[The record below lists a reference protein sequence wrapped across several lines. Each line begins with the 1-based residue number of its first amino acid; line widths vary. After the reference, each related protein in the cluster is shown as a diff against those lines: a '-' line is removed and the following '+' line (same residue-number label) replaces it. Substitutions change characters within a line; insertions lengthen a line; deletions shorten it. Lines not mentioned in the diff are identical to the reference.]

1 MDFMVQLTQVKN
13 MCMSPVVKWAGGKR
27 QILEKLKANL
37 PEKFNNYFEPFIG
50 GGALLF
56 DLAPKNATI
65 NDVNQELL
73 AIYTCLKDDEL
84 YRLMLEELD
93 KHEKNHSEEYYY
105 QVREWDRNPRF
116 ELEPLWKRAAR
127 AIYLNKSCF
136 NGLYRV
142 NAKGYFN
149 VPSAKKEHVVTY
161 SKANMEEI
169 HEYFKD
175 EDVTILSGDFV
186 EATRNAHEGDFVYF
200 DPPYDSW
207 EDKESFTAYS
217 KFDFN
222 KDDQRRL
229 ADCFKDLTNRGVKC
243 MLSNHNTAYIN
254 KLYNGFNIQVIKAKR
269 MINANAT
276 GRGDVEEV
284 IITNY

>member
-1 MDFMVQLTQVKN
+1 MVQLTQVKN

-105 QVREWDRNPRF
+105 QVREWDRDPRF

-142 NAKGYFN
+142 NAKGFFN

-175 EDVTILSGDFV
+175 DNVTILSGDFV

-254 KLYNGFNIQVIKAKR
+254 ELYNGFNIQVIKAKR
-269 MINANAT
+269 MINANAA
-276 GRGDVEEV
+276 GRGAVEEV

>member
-1 MDFMVQLTQVKN
+1 MVKLTQVKN

-73 AIYTCLKDDEL
+73 AIYICLKDDEL

-93 KHEKNHSEEYYY
+93 KHENNHSEEYYY
-105 QVREWDRNPRF
+105 QVREWDRDPRF

-175 EDVTILSGDFV
+175 DNVTILSGDFV

-243 MLSNHNTAYIN
+243 MLSNHNTSYIN
-254 KLYNGFNIQVIKAKR
+254 ELYNGFNIQVIKAKR
-269 MINANAT
+269 MINANAA
-276 GRGDVEEV
+276 GRGAVEEV

>member
-1 MDFMVQLTQVKN
+1 MVQLIQVKN

-84 YRLMLEELD
+84 YRLMLEELN

-105 QVREWDRNPRF
+105 QVREWDRDPRF

-175 EDVTILSGDFV
+175 DNVTILSGDFV

-254 KLYNGFNIQVIKAKR
+254 ELYNGFNIQVIKAKR
-269 MINANAT
+269 MINANAA
-276 GRGDVEEV
+276 GRGAVEEV

>member
-1 MDFMVQLTQVKN
+1 MVQLKQVKN
-13 MCMSPVVKWAGGKR
+13 MCMSPVVKWAWGKR

-105 QVREWDRNPRF
+105 HVREWDRDPRF

-175 EDVTILSGDFV
+175 DNVTILSGDFV

-254 KLYNGFNIQVIKAKR
+254 ELYNGFNIQVIKAKR
-269 MINANAT
+269 MINANAA
-276 GRGDVEEV
+276 GRGAVEEV

>member
-1 MDFMVQLTQVKN
+1 MVQLTQVKN

-93 KHEKNHSEEYYY
+93 KHEKYHSEEYYY
-105 QVREWDRNPRF
+105 QVREWDRDPRF

-149 VPSAKKEHVVTY
+149 VPSAKKEHIVTY
-161 SKANMEEI
+161 SKENMEEI

-175 EDVTILSGDFV
+175 DNVTILSGDFV

-254 KLYNGFNIQVIKAKR
+254 ELYNGFNIQVIKAKR
-269 MINANAT
+269 MINANAA
-276 GRGDVEEV
+276 GRGAVEEV

>member
-1 MDFMVQLTQVKN
+1 MVQLTQVKN

-65 NDVNQELL
+65 NDVNLELL

-93 KHEKNHSEEYYY
+93 KHEKSQSEEYYY
-105 QVREWDRNPRF
+105 QVREWDRDPRF

-142 NAKGYFN
+142 NAKGFFN

-175 EDVTILSGDFV
+175 DNVTILSGDFV

-254 KLYNGFNIQVIKAKR
+254 ELYNGFNIQVIKAKR
-269 MINANAT
+269 MINANAA
-276 GRGDVEEV
+276 GRGAVEEV

>member
-1 MDFMVQLTQVKN
+1 MVQLKQVKN

-105 QVREWDRNPRF
+105 HVREWDRDPRF

-149 VPSAKKEHVVTY
+149 VPSAKKKHVVTY

-175 EDVTILSGDFV
+175 DNVTILSGDFV

-254 KLYNGFNIQVIKAKR
+254 ELYNGFNIQVIKAKR
-269 MINANAT
+269 MINANAA
-276 GRGDVEEV
+276 GRGAVEEV

>member
-1 MDFMVQLTQVKN
+1 MVQLKQVKN

-105 QVREWDRNPRF
+105 HVREWDRDPRF

-175 EDVTILSGDFV
+175 DNVTILSGDFV

-229 ADCFKDLTNRGVKC
+229 ADCFKDLTNKGVKC

-254 KLYNGFNIQVIKAKR
+254 ELYNGFNIQIIKAKR
-269 MINANAT
+269 MINANAA
-276 GRGDVEEV
+276 GRGAVEEV

>member
-1 MDFMVQLTQVKN
+1 MVQLKQVKN

-93 KHEKNHSEEYYY
+93 KHEKSHSEEYYY
-105 QVREWDRNPRF
+105 QVREWDRDPRF

-142 NAKGYFN
+142 NAKGFFN

-175 EDVTILSGDFV
+175 DNVTILSGDFV

-254 KLYNGFNIQVIKAKR
+254 ELYNGFNIQVIKAKR
-269 MINANAT
+269 MINANAA
-276 GRGDVEEV
+276 GRGAVEEV

>member
-1 MDFMVQLTQVKN
+1 

>member
-1 MDFMVQLTQVKN
+1 MVQLTQVKN

-27 QILEKLKANL
+27 QILETLKANL

-105 QVREWDRNPRF
+105 QVREWDRDPRF

-175 EDVTILSGDFV
+175 DNVTILSGDFV

-200 DPPYDSW
+200 DPPYDTW

-254 KLYNGFNIQVIKAKR
+254 ELYNEFNIRVIKAKR
-269 MINANAT
+269 MINANAA
-276 GRGDVEEV
+276 GRGAVEEV

>member
-1 MDFMVQLTQVKN
+1 MVQLTQVKN

-56 DLAPKNATI
+56 ELAPKNATI

-93 KHEKNHSEEYYY
+93 KHEKYHSEEYYY
-105 QVREWDRNPRF
+105 QVRELDRDPRF
-116 ELEPLWKRAAR
+116 ELEPLWKIAAR

-149 VPSAKKEHVVTY
+149 VPSAKKKHVVTY

-175 EDVTILSGDFV
+175 DNVTILSGDFV

-254 KLYNGFNIQVIKAKR
+254 ELYNGFNIQIIKAKR
-269 MINANAT
+269 MINANAA
-276 GRGDVEEV
+276 GRGAVEEV

>member
-1 MDFMVQLTQVKN
+1 MVQLTQVKN

-93 KHEKNHSEEYYY
+93 KHEKYHSEEYYY
-105 QVREWDRNPRF
+105 QVREWDRDPRF

-149 VPSAKKEHVVTY
+149 VPSAKKEHIVTY
-161 SKANMEEI
+161 SKENMEEI

-175 EDVTILSGDFV
+175 DNVTI
-186 EATRNAHEGDFVYF
+186 
-200 DPPYDSW
+200 
-207 EDKESFTAYS
+207 
-217 KFDFN
+217 
-222 KDDQRRL
+222 
-229 ADCFKDLTNRGVKC
+229 
-243 MLSNHNTAYIN
+243 
-254 KLYNGFNIQVIKAKR
+254 
-269 MINANAT
+269 
-276 GRGDVEEV
+276 
-284 IITNY
+284 